1 VGTLG
6 RLTADQLDLDRDTFD
21 FTQSLSDTLGDL
33 GTSRDGF
40 DSYVAD
46 TSILLSTVSTPG
58 SSFDEDLNLAASVGS
73 SIDPNSLQADA
84 ASLPATIAA
93 GQSILA
99 DASALAGGVAEPA
112 PPGAAP
118 APTQSSSNCSAR
130 TNQYGLSTP
139 GAFPGVRVDARDT
152 FQVLRVQDGPC
163 TYSQAQYPTGAGS
176 SWPRISSFTLS
187 SGDATVWRLGHHQE
201 RASDGTLVDLYDV
214 TITPKLLAAQPRP
227 QIVTPNRSG
236 GAPQPPAQSKSHFD
250 AVGVLVISNPARTL
264 NVCMSVDCI
273 A

>member
-1 VGTLG
+1 MGTFG
-6 RLTADQLDLDRDTFD
+6 RLTADQLDLNIDTFD

-33 GTSRDGF
+33 GTSKDGF

-46 TSILLSTVSTPG
+46 TIVSIAATGNPG
-58 SSFDEDLNLAASVGS
+58 DSMIDDLNLAASVSS

-84 ASLPATIAA
+84 ASLPATLAA
-93 GQSILA
+93 GDAILA
-99 DASALAGGVAEPA
+99 DAGALAGGVAEPA

-118 APTQSSSNCSAR
+118 PSAQTQSNCSAR

-139 GAFPGVRVDARDT
+139 GTFPGVRVDARDT

-163 TYSQAQYPTGAGS
+163 TYSQAQYPSTGNTS
-176 SWPRISSFTLS
+176 FPRIASFTLT
-187 SGDATVWRLGHHQE
+187 SGDPTVWRLGHHQE
-201 RASDGTLVDLYDV
+201 RASDGTLLDLYDV
-214 TITPKLLAAQPRP
+214 QITPKLLAAQPRP
-227 QIVTPNRSG
+227 QIVTPNLA
-236 GAPQPPAQSKSHFD
+236 GAPPAPPAQSKSHFD
-250 AVGVLVISNPARTL
+250 AVGVLVMTSPNRTL